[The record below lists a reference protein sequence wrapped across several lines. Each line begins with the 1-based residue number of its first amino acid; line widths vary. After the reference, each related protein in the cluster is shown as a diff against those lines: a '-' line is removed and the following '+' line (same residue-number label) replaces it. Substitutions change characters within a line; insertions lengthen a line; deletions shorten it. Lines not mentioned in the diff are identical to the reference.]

1 MSRMMRLRSV
11 AIASSIS
18 VLLLAGLSSSRL
30 DFYPEKAIAISKQT
44 QETTI
49 NLDSNELKQPQMLS
63 ISSSQTLTQ
72 MTGDIKVNGK
82 SIKKLSR
89 NSTQINLA
97 PSLKLG
103 KNIVVVSGRY
113 SPANISVKFE
123 FITPNNHVSQQV
135 AGSGYINQ
143 ILVIK
148 VQ

>member
-11 AIASSIS
+11 AIAASVS
-18 VLLLAGLSSSRL
+18 VLLLVDLSSLKL
-30 DFYPEKAIAISKQT
+30 DFYPEKAIAISQQT

-49 NLDSNELKQPQMLS
+49 NLDANELRQSQTLS
-63 ISSSQTLTQ
+63 ISSSQSLTQ

-89 NSTQINLA
+89 NSTQTNLA
-97 PSLKLG
+97 PSLRLG
-103 KNIVVVSGRY
+103 KNIVVISGRY
-113 SPANISVKFE
+113 SPANASVKFE

-135 AGSGYINQ
+135 AGSGYLKQ
-143 ILVIK
+143 VLVIK

>member
-1 MSRMMRLRSV
+1 MMRLKSV
-11 AIASSIS
+11 AIAASVS
-18 VLLLAGLSSSRL
+18 VLLLVDLSSLKL
-30 DFYPEKAIAISKQT
+30 DFYPEKAIAISQQT

-49 NLDSNELKQPQMLS
+49 NLNANELKQPQTLS

-89 NSTQINLA
+89 NATQINLA

-103 KNIVVVSGRY
+103 KNIVVISGRY
-113 SPANISVKFE
+113 SPAHTSVKFE
-123 FITPNNHVSQQV
+123 FVTPNNHVSQQV

-143 ILVIK
+143 VLVIK

>member
-18 VLLLAGLSSSRL
+18 VLLLVGLSSSRL
-30 DFYPEKAIAISKQT
+30 DFYSEKAIAISQQT

-49 NLDSNELKQPQMLS
+49 NLDSNALKQPQTLS
-63 ISSSQTLTQ
+63 ISSSQPLTQ

-123 FITPNNHVSQQV
+123 FITPNSHVSQQV

-143 ILVIK
+143 TLVIK